1 MILRVAMAETGGDGV
16 SRFSKQD
23 IRSIVENQLSDG
35 VPEETGRT
43 LRRLMAAGY
52 SREVAVD
59 LIGTVVVQEL
69 YDVLH
74 TLQPFDERRFSDR
87 LRALK

>member
-1 MILRVAMAETGGDGV
+1 MAETGGDGV
-16 SRFSKQD
+16 SQFSKQD

-43 LRRLMAAGY
+43 LRRLLSEGY
-52 SREVAVD
+52 SREEAID
-59 LIGTVVVQEL
+59 KIGVVVVEEL
-69 YDVLH
+69 NDVLH

>member
-16 SRFSKQD
+16 SQFSKQD

-35 VPEETGRT
+35 VPEDTGRT
-43 LRRLMAAGY
+43 LKRLLAAGY
-52 SREVAVD
+52 SREEAVD
-59 LIGTVVVQEL
+59 LIGTVVIEEIN
-69 YDVLH
+69 DVLH

>member
-1 MILRVAMAETGGDGV
+1 MAETGGDRGTQF
-16 SRFSKQD
+16 SRQD

-43 LRRLMAAGY
+43 LKRLLSEGY
-52 SREVAVD
+52 SREEAVD
-59 LIGTVVVQEL
+59 KIGTVVVEEIN
-69 YDVLH
+69 DVLH
-74 TLQPFDERRFSDR
+74 TLQPFDERRFSAK